1 MTFQLVGSL
10 DDIPNHDALL
20 DDLDARAEWYA
31 GNECDEE
38 EAADDPCVD
47 DGYGDY

>member
-1 MTFQLVGSL
+1 MTTPFQLVDSL

-31 GNECDEE
+31 ERQE
-38 EAADDPCVD
+38 DDPD
-47 DGYGDY
+47 AEADEYDNFND